1 MNNSERFDG
10 FLICSGN
17 SKKQINQFKRF
28 FARDNLPLVKNTD
41 RHLQLHKLR
50 KDGTLYALDVTYQ
63 KESVGHFGVKMIVPQ
78 PISKEAFCEINKQA
92 EEMFREESRYG
103 IKDFTGLD
111 RVNNSLFGGF
121 GSYELYPTVT
131 SKAAALWYKI
141 ASSQFFY
148 NGNKRTAM
156 LSAIYFLAGNFY
168 SFDVVNAN
176 FLYDISLQIARNELS
191 IKKVEN
197 FINEHVSLSYTNM
210 SDALKNGKFNYSQS
224 LIYQN
229 TQ

>member
-1 MNNSERFDG
+1 
-10 FLICSGN
+10 
-17 SKKQINQFKRF
+17 
-28 FARDNLPLVKNTD
+28 
-41 RHLQLHKLR
+41 
-50 KDGTLYALDVTYQ
+50 
-63 KESVGHFGVKMIVPQ
+63 
-78 PISKEAFCEINKQA
+78 
-92 EEMFREESRYG
+92 
-103 IKDFTGLD
+103 
-111 RVNNSLFGGF
+111 
-121 GSYELYPTVT
+121 
-131 SKAAALWYKI
+131 
-141 ASSQFFY
+141 
-148 NGNKRTAM
+148 M

-176 FLYDISLQIARNELS
+176 LLYDISLQIARNELS